1 MHKSSGARQQPV
13 FASRFTH
20 SLRISFLFN
29 RRRCIEE
36 RRSSNK
42 NINKLRW
49 VGGPVRLTRGGFKS
63 LYLLSFSVSF
73 VHIAWFGL
81 FQHCILKESRPIPL
95 HAKHTNCTMGCLSVD
110 FLKAWSHDRKLSF
123 KNTKLVSNIEY
134 ARAFSLCAKVCSP
147 HPLLLRRSTCYV
159 LAIKRQ
165 NGFQTMHISK
175 ESREFMA
182 SQWISSII
190 SNVLCLFITTFVPCL
205 RRMGCGDLE
214 LATFSL

>member
-1 MHKSSGARQQPV
+1 VDSSHCTCFP
-13 FASRFTH
+13 SRFLLFTLLGLVFFNIAYSRSRGL
-20 SLRISFLFN
+20 SLCTQNTRIV
-29 RRRCIEE
+29 
-36 RRSSNK
+36 
-42 NINKLRW
+42 RW
-49 VGGPVRLTRGGFKS
+49 GV
-63 LYLLSFSVSF
+63 
-73 VHIAWFGL
+73 
-81 FQHCILKESRPIPL
+81 
-95 HAKHTNCTMGCLSVD
+95 SVD
-110 FLKAWSHDRKLSF
+110 FLKGWSHDRKLSF

-134 ARAFSLCAKVCSP
+134 TRAFSLCAKVCSP

-205 RRMGCGDLE
+205 RRMGCEDLE